1 MVWYNITAYNLKVI
15 FVLRN
20 NKENVI
26 CNNKNAEGVM
36 QMKCSKNLERAIVLG
51 LMLSTGV
58 YGSALAKVGDNT
70 GGSGEYIVIT
80 PDDNEW
86 IGKMNLNGEGA
97 KISSSGEFSSINVY
111 TYGVAEEYNN
121 DSYLGETTTAL
132 LIGGYENEVDVTV
145 NGPVSIINEAVNEE
159 NKNQQTIDNNNAL
172 YVRGGSTFT
181 INGSDNKVYIKA
193 IDGAEER
200 SSAISVRENST
211 VNISGNNVQIVGN
224 IDFIAKN
231 GTKDNIANLT
241 LHTSNSFWYGNE
253 GQAANVGQLTDVI
266 DKVADDV
273 VVAAKKS
280 SKPGSYIE
288 IMPEYMLKAIGK
300 GVLNEYMPDVL
311 NSFGGGQLN
320 LTLNNGA
327 EWVYDSNGST
337 EAEFTAGKLIEYM
350 PDSLL
355 DKLVQM
361 GINEDKFLE
370 NLKNELSDD
379 IDVAIQSEVSKISAI
394 TLNGGVVN
402 LQDDDIKAKYADY
415 IGDLSKYKEH
425 HKVTIGELKGKGGI
439 FKVDLDW
446 STNKGTDGL
455 GQKKETE
462 NSDYIYI
469 EKMDAKANGNSTQV
483 VDFDASKADLDQM
496 KIGKDRLYFA
506 NVADGETDFVTV
518 NGTKQAVSSVAGN
531 IYNYE
536 YSVGSEDNIVTYS
549 TAKENTT
556 ENTTTQPV
564 GTEFYIE
571 VTGKSAEGNAN
582 YESAKGAMYAG
593 YALGTEFDTLNKRM
607 GEARYLED
615 DNGVWVRYR
624 HAKTGWDD
632 TFETNSDMFQLG
644 FDKQVQEDDG
654 THYRGVAV
662 DYTDADTSLMHA
674 SGDGE
679 NKRYAVSLYD
689 TWVGE
694 KGHYRDL
701 VLRGGRINSDY
712 DISGMFDNGMADIGG
727 DYHQW
732 FGSISAEWGRKN
744 DMQSGWYFE
753 PQVQAQ
759 LARIGGASYVS
770 DSGVDVDQDGATSL
784 IGRAGFRIGREYVK
798 DNGKTDN
805 YYFKADLMHEFMGD
819 KGIALST
826 ATERYTDE
834 YDGQETWCDVGI
846 GADIS
851 LGKNSYFWAD
861 VERTLGADFDNTW
874 QINGGFRWEF

>member
-1 MVWYNITAYNLKVI
+1 MVWYNITAYNIKVKL
-15 FVLRN
+15 VLRN
-20 NKENVI
+20 NKEKVI

-51 LMLSTGV
+51 LILSTGV
-58 YGSALAKVGDNT
+58 CGSAWAAYTPIDD
-70 GGSGEYIVIT
+70 SGK
-80 PDDNEW
+80 W
-86 IGKMNLNGEGA
+86 IGKMDDNGQGA
-97 KISSSGEFSSINVY
+97 SITSSGEFSSINVY
-111 TYGVAEEYNN
+111 TNGVEEKYDN

-231 GTKDNIANLT
+231 GTKDNKANLT

-266 DKVADDV
+266 DEVAEDV

-280 SKPGSYIE
+280 STPGSYIE
-288 IMPEYMLKAIGK
+288 KMPEDMLKAIGK
-300 GVLNEYMPDVL
+300 GVLNDYMPDVL

-337 EAEFTAGKLIEYM
+337 EAEFTDGKLIEYM

-425 HKVTIGELKGKGGI
+425 HKVTIGELKGSGGI
-439 FKVDLDW
+439 FKLDLDW
-446 STNKGTDGL
+446 DTNKGQYGL
-455 GQKKETE
+455 GQKNETE

-469 EKMDAKANGNSTQV
+469 EKVDNTTKTNPVQI
-483 VDFDASKADLDQM
+483 VDFDASKAHLENM
-496 KIGKDRLYFA
+496 KINEDKLYFA
-506 NVADGETDFVTV
+506 NVADGNTSFIT
-518 NGTKQAVSSVAGN
+518 ASSVYSNAGN
-531 IYNYE
+531 VFDYTYGT
-536 YSVGSEDNIVTYS
+536 GSEDEDNDGS
-549 TAKENTT
+549 EDW
-556 ENTTTQPV
+556 
-564 GTEFYIE
+564 YIA
-571 VTGKSAEGNAN
+571 VSGKSAESNPNFSA
-582 YESAKGAMYAG
+582 AKGAMYAG
-593 YALGTEFDTLNKRM
+593 YALGTELDTLNKRM
-607 GEARYLED
+607 GEARYLEED
-615 DNGVWVRYR
+615 DGVWVRYR
-624 HAKTGWDD
+624 HSKTGWDD
-632 TFETNSDMFQLG
+632 TYETNGDMFQLG
-644 FDKQVQEDDG
+644 FDNEVTEKDG
-654 THYRGVAV
+654 KHYRGVAI
-662 DYTDADTSLMHA
+662 DYTDADTNIMGI
-674 SGDGE
+674 SGEGE
-679 NKRYAVSLYD
+679 HERYAVSLYD
-689 TWVGE
+689 TWLGE

-712 DISGMFDNGMADIGG
+712 DVSGAFSKGYEDIGG

-744 DMQSGWYFE
+744 DMGTGWYFE

-759 LARIGGASYVS
+759 LARVGGASYVS
-770 DSGVDVDQDGATSL
+770 DSGIDVDQDGATSL

-798 DNGKTDN
+798 DNGKHDN
-805 YYFKADLMHEFMGD
+805 FYIKADLLHEFAGD
-819 KGIALST
+819 KSFSLTGNDG
-826 ATERYTDE
+826 RYDKE

-861 VERTLGADFDNTW
+861 VERTFGADFDNTW

>member
-1 MVWYNITAYNLKVI
+1 
-15 FVLRN
+15 
-20 NKENVI
+20 
-26 CNNKNAEGVM
+26 
-36 QMKCSKNLERAIVLG
+36 MKGKKNLEKAIVMG
-51 LMLSTGV
+51 LMLSSISV
-58 YGSALAKVGDNT
+58 PVWA
-70 GGSGEYIVIT
+70 E
-80 PDDNEW
+80 
-86 IGKMNLNGEGA
+86 NL
-97 KISSSGEFSSINVY
+97 
-111 TYGVAEEYNN
+111 
-121 DSYLGETTTAL
+121 
-132 LIGGYENEVDVTV
+132 
-145 NGPVSIINEAVNEE
+145 INENILANNSGNPVGLNIE
-159 NKNQQTIDNNNAL
+159 NKNYETIKLHMVGFEDVGRRTTLLFGRNGVDFKSVGGKEITIINSVDNNYFLGNNDA
-172 YVRGGSTFT
+172 VHAMGGSTITLNADKVFIAAVGSNGNQDSALVAKNT
-181 INGSDNKVYIKA
+181 INSNWGTNKVDVSGKVVQIIGNMDMASDDKPGVDNTIKVTL
-193 IDGAEER
+193 
-200 SSAISVRENST
+200 SSA
-211 VNISGNNVQIVGN
+211 
-224 IDFIAKN
+224 D
-231 GTKDNIANLT
+231 
-241 LHTSNSFWYGNE
+241 SFWYGDERN
-253 GQAANVGQLTDVI
+253 
-266 DKVADDV
+266 
-273 VVAAKKS
+273 
-280 SKPGSYIE
+280 Y
-288 IMPEYMLKAIGK
+288 K
-300 GVLNEYMPDVL
+300 GVPFLEEW
-311 NSFGGGQLN
+311 FGGGVLDVALSNGAQWIYN
-320 LTLNNGA
+320 AESSISALTLNENG
-327 EWVYDSNGST
+327 
-337 EAEFTAGKLIEYM
+337 I
-350 PDSLL
+350 
-355 DKLVQM
+355 
-361 GINEDKFLE
+361 
-370 NLKNELSDD
+370 
-379 IDVAIQSEVSKISAI
+379 
-394 TLNGGVVN
+394 VN
-402 LQDDDIKAKYADY
+402 LQDDEIKQKYETWDITDY
-415 IGDLSKYKEH
+415 RETDP
-425 HKVTIGELKGKGGI
+425 HKIVEIRELKGNGGI
-439 FKVDLDW
+439 FKVDLDFLENGGEKLTAEDYDSW
-446 STNKGTDGL
+446 DGL
-455 GQKKETE
+455 NP

-469 EKMDAKANGNSTQV
+469 ENSAESSMQTLDFDVSKANLEKMNVG
-483 VDFDASKADLDQM
+483 DK
-496 KIGKDRLYFA
+496 LYFA
-506 NVADGETDFVTV
+506 NVADGNTAFTT
-518 NGTKQAVSSVAGN
+518 TKGENAVYSSASN
-531 IYNYE
+531 IYNYQ
-536 YSVGSEDNIVTYS
+536 YGVGSDAEDD
-549 TAKENTT
+549 
-556 ENTTTQPV
+556 
-564 GTEFYIE
+564 GTNADWYIGL
-571 VTGKSAEGNAN
+571 TGKTVEGNAN

-593 YALGTEFDTLNKRM
+593 YALGTELDTLNKRM

-689 TWVGE
+689 TWIGE

-784 IGRAGFRIGREYVK
+784 IGRAGFRIGREYEK

-826 ATERYTDE
+826 VTERYTDE

-861 VERTLGADFDNTW
+861 VERTFGADFDNTW